1 MHQLDQEFLIE
12 YSIKKYAESLKKDI
26 WKEPS
31 ALIYE
36 EAKRLSKK
44 YKRKNIKSTCRRAP
58 NRVTTNSLRYANS
71 FRYES
76 QIQIPLP
83 DRVTFSNYSQEC
95 IDEFTDFIIVIIK
108 KYDIENSLYI
118 KKEII
123 KSINSMIS
131 TYKVKNLYILQ
142 TLFPF
147 LDEIIKQ
154 VEKEIDKSDM
164 EDSGIQDAEYYMLS
178 IKKYM
183 KELKDI
189 KERV

>member
-1 MHQLDQEFLIE
+1 MRQLEQEFLIE
-12 YSIKKYAESLKKDI
+12 YIIKKYAESLKKDI

-44 YKRKNIKSTCRRAP
+44 YKRKNIKSTCRRTP
-58 NRVTTNSLRYANS
+58 NRVTANS
-71 FRYES
+71 FRYEN

-95 IDEFTDFIIVIIK
+95 IDEFTDFITVIIK

-131 TYKVKNLYILQ
+131 TYKVKTLYILQ

-154 VEKEIDKSDM
+154 LEKEINESGM
-164 EDSGIQDAEYYMLS
+164 EDSGIPNAEYDMCS
-178 IKKYM
+178 IKEYQ

-189 KERV
+189 KER